1 MIVGLT
7 GGIGSGKS
15 TAARFF
21 ADFGIPIVDADAISH
36 QLSDD
41 PSLLSHIANTF
52 GSDSI
57 QSDGKLNRAWLRET
71 IHQNSAARQQL
82 EALFHPRI
90 LAECKKQLQSTQ
102 NTSYQILMVPLLF
115 ETPSFKALCDTT
127 ITVESDD
134 EIRISRVMARN
145 LLSRESVVAIINNQ
159 LSNQE
164 RRQQA
169 DYLIYNNDTLD
180 TLKLQVVALHHLLC
194 KSSTMQNVHKSPQ
207 L

>member
-36 QLSDD
+36 QLSEDQ
-41 PSLLSHIANTF
+41 SLLSHIANTF

-57 QSDGKLNRAWLRET
+57 QSDGKLNRAWLREA
-71 IHQNSAARQQL
+71 IHQNPAARQQL

-90 LAECKKQLQSTQ
+90 LAECKKQLQATQ
-102 NTSYQILMVPLLF
+102 NTIYQILMVPLLF
-115 ETPSFKALCDTT
+115 ETPSFKALCDKT
-127 ITVESDD
+127 ITVESED

-145 LLSRESVVAIINNQ
+145 FLSRESVVAIINNQ

>member
-15 TAARFF
+15 TAAQFF
-21 ADFGIPIVDADAISH
+21 ADFGVPIVDADAISH
-36 QLSDD
+36 QLSNDRTLLAQIED
-41 PSLLSHIANTF
+41 VFGQQSLQN
-52 GSDSI
+52 
-57 QSDGKLNRAWLRET
+57 DGKLNRAWLRET
-71 IHQNSAARQQL
+71 IHQNPVARQQL

-90 LAECKKQLQSTQ
+90 LAKCKDQLLAAKKTG
-102 NTSYQILMVPLLF
+102 YQILMVPLLF
-115 ETPSFKALCDTT
+115 ENPDFKSLCVKT
-127 ITVESDD
+127 IAVESEDA
-134 EIRISRVMARN
+134 IRIARVMARN
-145 LLSRESVVAIINNQ
+145 NLSRESVVAIINNQ

-180 TLKLQVVALHHLLC
+180 TLKQQVVELHYLLS
-194 KSSTMQNVHKSPQ
+194 KSSTMQNVHKSSQ